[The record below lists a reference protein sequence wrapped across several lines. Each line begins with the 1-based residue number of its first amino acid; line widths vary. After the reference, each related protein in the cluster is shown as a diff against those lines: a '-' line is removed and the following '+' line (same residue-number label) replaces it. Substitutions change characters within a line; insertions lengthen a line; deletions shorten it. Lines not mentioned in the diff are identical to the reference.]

1 MTCLHRVVSLLIVSS
16 GLLLAQGPFLLADI
30 QPGSGES
37 SPQKLTV
44 FRDRVWFSANDGQ
57 HGREL
62 WASDGTA
69 AGTQMFADL
78 WPGSYAGN
86 PTGFCVLGDRMFFAA
101 YGQGAGVELWV
112 TDGTVAGTN
121 PFADLRPGSGSSFP
135 ANLAAIGDALY
146 FSANDGSG
154 AEPWVTD
161 GTVAGTRRIAD
172 LWPGSN
178 GSTPKDFAGYAGSV
192 VFQANDG
199 ASGYELFLTDGT
211 AAGTGLLL
219 DINPGS
225 SSWPEEMFAF
235 DGSVFFFA
243 TDVAHGRELWRT
255 DFTAAG
261 TVMVQDLA
269 PGAYSS
275 NPSNLVGGWRDQN
288 FVFVA
293 YQPSHGTDVFVCDG
307 TTLAYAWPAGINMPS
322 VMTTTLPQ
330 DLSMIGSRKLYF
342 DGSTPGHGHQLHV
355 VDMTRPN
362 PFGLYVY
369 DLNPS
374 GYSDPQEFVALRDRV
389 LFTARD
395 AAGRELWVMPNGAT
409 ERPVDRGCSGSRL
422 DVQDPVLGQDIY
434 YYITTDVPN
443 AAPMTMI
450 GWPAQTPFV
459 LPWVSACPVHVDPGL
474 TSFVQYPA
482 GWHFGTLTV
491 PGDIALQGLELVMQC
506 FVGSTTTPSLFDFTN
521 AVHLHLG
528 L

>member
-1 MTCLHRVVSLLIVSS
+1 APACRACCGEAS
-16 GLLLAQGPFLLADI
+16 AAPFFFDD
-30 QPGSGES
+30 PE
-37 SPQKLTV
+37 
-44 FRDRVWFSANDGQ
+44 R
-57 HGREL
+57 
-62 WASDGTA
+62 
-69 AGTQMFADL
+69 TQ
-78 WPGSYAGN
+78 SYALSLPAAL
-86 PTGFCVLGDRMFFAA
+86 PTWF
-101 YGQGAGVELWV
+101 ELWV
-112 TDGTVAGTN
+112 TDGTAVGTHQ
-121 PFADLRPGSGSSFP
+121 FADLRPGSASSYP
-135 ANLAAIGDALY
+135 SHLARIGDEIY
-146 FSANDGSG
+146 FSADTGG
-154 AEPWVTD
+154 GQEPWVTD
-161 GTVAGTRRIAD
+161 GTVTGTRSLGD
-172 LWPGSN
+172 LRPGAN
-178 GSTPKDFAGYAGSV
+178 GSTPMHFAGYPGNV
-192 VFQANDG
+192 VFQATDG
-199 ASGYELFLTDGT
+199 VTGYELFHTDGT

-219 DINPGS
+219 AINPGS

-235 DGSVFFFA
+235 DGRVFFFA
-243 TDVAHGRELWRT
+243 TDALHGRELWRT

-269 PGAYSS
+269 PGAYWS

-288 FVFVA
+288 FLFVA
-293 YQPSHGTDVFVCDG
+293 YQPGHGTDVFACDG
-307 TTLAYAWPAGINMPS
+307 TTLSYAWPPGINMPS
-322 VMTTTLPQ
+322 AMTTTSPQ
-330 DLSMIGSRKLYF
+330 DLRMIGSRKLYF

-374 GYSDPQEFVALRDRV
+374 GYSDPQEFVALRDLV

-409 ERPVDRGCSGSRL
+409 EEPADRGCSGSRL

-474 TSFVQYPA
+474 TAFVQYPA
-482 GWHFGTLTV
+482 GWNSGTQTV
-491 PGDIALQGLELVMQC
+491 PNDIALQGLELVMQC

-521 AVHLHLG
+521 AVHLYLG